1 MAAEQRRTVG
11 TGTTPARPG
20 AGASGRTGAMSG
32 RPGAAPAGRPAAVLG
47 LLGALA
53 AAALSATAGCSERG
67 AAADEHPGGDP
78 LTAVQRAADALAD
91 AGSSRARTAM
101 EMTSG
106 GTRVTVSGDGAFDYV
121 GRRGLLRVV
130 LPQGEEPITE
140 LYAGGELYMKNRGAG
155 VPTDKWLRLD
165 TTRLSDGN
173 LVTNGATDPLTAAE
187 LLRGAREVRYVGE
200 ERVGDSVVRHYEGT
214 ADLGRAARAASPYAR
229 GALAA
234 AADGF
239 VQDAVPF
246 DAYLDEDGRP
256 RRVRHEFALSG
267 DSPVR
272 VASTVETYDFGAP
285 AEVTLPAD
293 RDIYAG
299 TVRQSGQQTA
309 S

>member
-1 MAAEQRRTVG
+1 MAAEQRRTV
-11 TGTTPARPG
+11 
-20 AGASGRTGAMSG
+20 RTGMAPA
-32 RPGAAPAGRPAAVLG
+32 RPGAAPAARSAAVLA

-67 AAADEHPGGDP
+67 AVADEHPGGDP
-78 LTAVQRAADALAD
+78 LSAVRRAADALAG

-106 GTRVTVSGDGAFDYV
+106 GTRVTVSGDGAFDYAE
-121 GRRGLLRVV
+121 RRGLLRVV
-130 LPQGEEPITE
+130 LPQAQDEPITE

-155 VPTDKWLRLD
+155 VPDDKWLRLD
-165 TTRLSDGN
+165 TTRLADGN

-200 ERVGDSVVRHYEGT
+200 ERVGDSLVRHYEGT
-214 ADLGRAARAASPYAR
+214 ADLGHAARAASPYAR

-239 VQDAVPF
+239 VQDAVDF
-246 DAYLDEDGRP
+246 DVYLDEDGRP

-285 AEVTLPAD
+285 AEVALPAD
-293 RDIYAG
+293 HDIYAG
-299 TVRQSGQQTA
+299 TVRQSGQQPA

>member
-1 MAAEQRRTVG
+1 MAAEQRRTVR
-11 TGTTPARPG
+11 TGTVPA
-20 AGASGRTGAMSG
+20 
-32 RPGAAPAGRPAAVLG
+32 RPGAAPAARPAAPLA

-53 AAALSATAGCSERG
+53 AAALSATAGCSESG
-67 AAADEHPGGDP
+67 AAADGHPGGDP
-78 LTAVQRAADALAD
+78 LSAVQRTADALAG
-91 AGSSRARTAM
+91 AGSSRARTEM

-106 GTRVTVSGDGAFDYV
+106 GTRVTVSGDGAFDYAE
-121 GRRGLLRVV
+121 RRGLLRVV
-130 LPQGEEPITE
+130 PPQAEGEPITE
-140 LYAGGELYMKNRGAG
+140 LYAVGELYMKNRGAG
-155 VPTDKWLRLD
+155 VPADKWLRLD
-165 TTRLSDGN
+165 TTRLADGN

-200 ERVGDSVVRHYEGT
+200 ERVGDSLVRHYQGT
-214 ADLGRAARAASPYAR
+214 ADLDHAARAASPYAR
-229 GALAA
+229 GALTA

-239 VQDAVPF
+239 VHDAVTF
-246 DAYLDEDGRP
+246 DVYLDEDGRP

-285 AEVTLPAD
+285 AEVALPAD

-299 TVRQSGQQTA
+299 TVRQGSQQTA

>member
-1 MAAEQRRTVG
+1 
-11 TGTTPARPG
+11 
-20 AGASGRTGAMSG
+20 
-32 RPGAAPAGRPAAVLG
+32 VLA
-47 LLGALA
+47 LVGALA

-67 AAADEHPGGDP
+67 AVADEHPGGDP
-78 LTAVQRAADALAD
+78 LSAVQRAADALAG

-106 GTRVTVSGDGAFDYV
+106 GTRVTVSGDGAFDYAQ
-121 GRRGLLRVV
+121 RRGLLRVV
-130 LPQGEEPITE
+130 LPQAEDEPITE
-140 LYAGGELYMKNRGAG
+140 LYSGGELYMKNRGAG
-155 VPTDKWLRLD
+155 VPADKWLRLD
-165 TTRLSDGN
+165 TTRLADGN

-200 ERVGDSVVRHYEGT
+200 ERVGDSLVRHYEGI

-234 AADGF
+234 AAGGF
-239 VQDAVPF
+239 VQDAVAF
-246 DAYLDEDGRP
+246 DAYLDADGRP

-285 AEVTLPAD
+285 AEVALPAG
-293 RDIYAG
+293 RDIYPG
-299 TVRQSGQQTA
+299 TVRQSGQQPA
-309 S
+309 F

>member
-1 MAAEQRRTVG
+1 MAAEQRRTEG
-11 TGTTPARPG
+11 GGTTPARPG
-20 AGASGRTGAMSG
+20 AARAT
-32 RPGAAPAGRPAAVLG
+32 RPGAAPAARPAAALA

-78 LTAVQRAADALAD
+78 LTAVQRAADALAG

-101 EMTSG
+101 EMISG
-106 GTRVTVSGDGAFDYV
+106 GTRVTVSGDGTFDYA

-130 LPQGEEPITE
+130 LPQGEEEPITE
-140 LYAGGELYMKNRGAG
+140 LYAVGELYMKNRGAG
-155 VPTDKWLRLD
+155 VPADKWLRLD

-234 AADGF
+234 AAEGF
-239 VQDAVPF
+239 VQDAVVF

-285 AEVTLPAD
+285 AEVALPAD

-299 TVRQSGQQTA
+299 TVRQSGQQPA